1 MEQYKSVAKEFLG
14 TGWKFP
20 IEIDEITGRIKMSS
34 YEEDIK
40 ESIEI
45 IMRTRKGERMM
56 MPEFGCDLYEFVYET
71 MDDSSLS
78 RMENAVRDALII
90 WEPRITDVEVHVSG
104 NQMKEGQLDI
114 SVKYVVRSTNNLF
127 NMVYPY
133 YINEG
138 LGIDN

>member
-1 MEQYKSVAKEFLG
+1 MDQYNSVAKEFLG

-45 IMRTRKGERMM
+45 ILRTRKGERMM

-78 RMENAVRDALII
+78 RMENAVTDALII
-90 WEPRITDVEVHVSG
+90 WEPRITDVEVHVSR
-104 NQMKEGQLDI
+104 NQNKEGQLDI

>member
-1 MEQYKSVAKEFLG
+1 MEQYRNEAKEFLG

-20 IEIDEITGRIKMSS
+20 IEVDEITGRIKMSN

-40 ESIEI
+40 ESIGI

-56 MPEFGCDLYEFVYET
+56 MPEFGCDLYEYVYET

-78 RMENAVRDALII
+78 RMENEIMNALIV
-90 WEPRITDVEVHVSG
+90 WEPRITDIEVRVYR
-104 NQMKEGQLDI
+104 NENTEGQLDI